1 MIQPTLFDRARLEGL
16 KKALVVYSQRHRVVS
31 ENVANVETAGYRARE
46 YKFEELLRT
55 SAGPGRLAGTR
66 TDQHHLPVGRRE
78 AALTDGQVAEQE
90 SDVDNGVNNVDVDRE
105 MAELATTDLS
115 YRLATRVLSMKY
127 RILREAVSGQVR

>member
-1 MIQPTLFDRARLEGL
+1 MIQSTLFDRARLEGL
-16 KKALVVYSQRHRVVS
+16 KKALTVYSQRHRVVS

-46 YKFEELLRT
+46 YKFEELLQT
-55 SAGPGRLAGTR
+55 ASGAGRLAGTR
-66 TDQHHLPVGRRE
+66 TDAHHLPIGRRGVE
-78 AALTDGQVAEQE
+78 LTDGRVEEQE
-90 SDVDNGVNNVDVDRE
+90 SDLDNGVNNVDVDRE

>member
-1 MIQPTLFDRARLEGL
+1 MIQSTLFDRARLEGL
-16 KKALVVYSQRHRVVS
+16 KKALVVYSERHRVVS

-55 SAGPGRLAGTR
+55 AAGPGRLAGAR
-66 TDQHHLPVGRRE
+66 TDPHHLPVGRGGVE
-78 AALTDGQVAEQE
+78 LTNGRVAEQE

>member
-1 MIQPTLFDRARLEGL
+1 MIQSTLFDRARLDGL
-16 KKALVVYSQRHRVVS
+16 KKALVVYSERHRVVS

-46 YKFEELLRT
+46 YKFEELLST
-55 SAGPGRLAGTR
+55 ASGPGRLAGAR
-66 TDQHHLPVGRRE
+66 TDPHHLPVGRRE
-78 AALTDGQVAEQE
+78 AELTDGQVAEQE